1 MSPEKILFY
10 SACGILVVALVI
22 GVLRFLP
29 KRIKVGHYVRKWRE
43 IQRLCANPEDW
54 SHALVHA
61 DMLLD
66 EVLRKKKISGKTMG
80 ERMVNAQTDFS
91 ANDAI
96 WSAHKLVNVIRQEN
110 TKKISENEVKN
121 ALIAYR
127 QALRDLG
134 ALS

>member
-1 MSPEKILFY
+1 MSPEKMIFYAVIAIGIVSVLILLY
-10 SACGILVVALVI
+10 RYVPRRVKVAY
-22 GVLRFLP
+22 
-29 KRIKVGHYVRKWRE
+29 YVHKWRE
-43 IQRLCANPEDW
+43 IQKLCANKDDW
-54 SHALVHA
+54 MHALVHA

-66 EVLRKKKISGKTMG
+66 EVLRKKKITGKTMG
-80 ERMVNAQTDFS
+80 ERMVNAQPDFS

-96 WSAHKLVNVIRQEN
+96 WSAHKLVNAIRQESA
-110 TKKISENEVKN
+110 KKVSENEVKN

>member
-1 MSPEKILFY
+1 MSPERL
-10 SACGILVVALVI
+10 LVV
-22 GVLRFLP
+22 GVVAVTVLATVLFLARRLP
-29 KRIKVGHYVRKWRE
+29 RKVKVGLYVRKWRE
-43 IQRLCANPEDW
+43 IQRLCANKDDW
-54 SHALVHA
+54 THALVHA

-66 EVLRKKKISGKTMG
+66 EVLRKKKIAGKTMG
-80 ERMVNAQTDFS
+80 ERMVNAQDRFS

-96 WSAHKLVNVIRQEN
+96 WTAHKLVNAIRQEG
-110 TKKISENEVKN
+110 TKKIPEIDVKN